1 MSDTAFEQ
9 GCPSFRRMYFC
20 AVRPQCGYM
29 LCVALLMA
37 RVVRWLLDFWK
48 MIAPQRLK
56 VDSFTSR
63 LCCRH
68 DLPTQVLWS
77 HSNG

>member
-1 MSDTAFEQ
+1 
-9 GCPSFRRMYFC
+9 
-20 AVRPQCGYM
+20 
-29 LCVALLMA
+29 
-37 RVVRWLLDFWK
+37 